1 MKANDLMVGDLL
13 RVNSDNTCITRDTI
27 VTVRAIDEDI
37 RQASHIGCA
46 FCSPLDDRQIGEEIW
61 CDYLDPIPLTPEILE
76 KNGFTKVNSQRY
88 EWGSLEDAEYINI
101 NPKKGIIHIN
111 GKNRSNANLYGQ
123 FSVHELQH
131 ALRLC
136 GIDKEIVL

>member
-76 KNGFTKVNSQRY
+76 KNELLDIAHSEYYVRYDRHDEEWYFIYYGSFAEMKVSIT
-88 EWGSLEDAEYINI
+88 A
-101 NPKKGIIHIN
+101 
-111 GKNRSNANLYGQ
+111 
-123 FSVHELQH
+123 VHELQH
-131 ALRLC
+131 CLKLC